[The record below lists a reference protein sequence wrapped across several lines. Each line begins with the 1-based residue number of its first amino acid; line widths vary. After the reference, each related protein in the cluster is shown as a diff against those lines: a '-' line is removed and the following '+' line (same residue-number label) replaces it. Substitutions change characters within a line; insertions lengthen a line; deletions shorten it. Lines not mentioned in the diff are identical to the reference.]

1 MNKIKYNIEQYPFK
15 DIISKLFKCK
25 DLSNIHNDNNWK
37 SDYGL
42 FTNVETDTHTD
53 FHKHFYD
60 NVENTEFYDIY
71 TKFVDEQVRT
81 LFDEPI
87 IYQKIPSFRVQLPNN
102 VGVAAFHRDRDYNH
116 SPYEV
121 NMFIPMTKASGNNT
135 IWVES
140 KEDKGDYAPMNTD
153 LGEFVKWDGAN
164 LRHGNKVND
173 TNKTRVSFDFRVM
186 PLSKYK
192 DNERESVS
200 VKTKMKIGEYFSK

>member
-1 MNKIKYNIEQYPFK
+1 
-15 DIISKLFKCK
+15 
-25 DLSNIHNDNNWK
+25 
-37 SDYGL
+37 
-42 FTNVETDTHTD
+42 
-53 FHKHFYD
+53 
-60 NVENTEFYDIY
+60 
-71 TKFVDEQVRT
+71 
-81 LFDEPI
+81 
-87 IYQKIPSFRVQLPNN
+87 
-102 VGVAAFHRDRDYNH
+102 
-116 SPYEV
+116 
-121 NMFIPMTKASGNNT
+121 MFIPMTKASGNNT

-140 KEDKGDYAPMNTD
+140 KEDKGDYSPMNTD